1 MAWFLINIILPIA
14 APLVYLL
21 GAKLVDLPEPYA
33 SRAKLIRAVQDG
45 QLAWVATV
53 FSAACVYELL
63 QRLQT
68 EQEAPVW
75 VGLVFAISCGLL
87 AISGF
92 LAVLGTLY
100 PLEESKSQ
108 RMSFRAWIR
117 HFRLFLTTS
126 LVTAVTAALF
136 SLAHYTHSIP
146 GKG

>member
-45 QLAWVATV
+45 QLGWVATV
-53 FSAACVYELL
+53 FAAASLYELS
-63 QRLQT
+63 QRLQDLGKAALWA
-68 EQEAPVW
+68 Q
-75 VGLVFAISCGLL
+75 LMLAISCASL

-100 PLEESKSQ
+100 PLKESKLMPTGWRS
-108 RMSFRAWIR
+108 WCR
-117 HFRLFLTTS
+117 HYRLFITS
-126 LVTAVTAALF
+126 LLATLITAALF
-136 SLAHYTHSIP
+136 SLAHFAFSISC
-146 GKG
+146 